1 MSDTK
6 SHVPA
11 SAYQAVSNL
20 AEGHETCVCGKMMVK
35 RIDTLQ
41 ILGATS
47 FNQIWWCGC
56 GYTASARNRYE
67 KTQEELRHDAWKQA
81 NEPPHA
87 P

>member
-1 MSDTK
+1 MADDKRLCPQCSQYMILT
-6 SHVPA
+6 
-11 SAYQAVSNL
+11 
-20 AEGHETCVCGKMMVK
+20 ETG
-35 RIDTLQ
+35 ITL
-41 ILGATS
+41 TS
-47 FNQIWWCGC
+47 YPPQHPQIWWCGC